1 MRQQESTAT
10 LMEPAAAQPAGRAA
24 GCSLVSLFSLLTAD
38 GFPGLPQVREGIQA
52 VATRLKARGK
62 AEVASTPRAPR
73 AGRRHAG
80 SAAEEEEE
88 GETEA
93 MEE

>member
-1 MRQQESTAT
+1 MPVR
-10 LMEPAAAQPAGRAA
+10 
-24 GCSLVSLFSLLTAD
+24 V
-38 GFPGLPQVREGIQA
+38 QVREGILA

-62 AEVASTPRAPR
+62 VEAAGT
-73 AGRRHAG
+73 GRRRAG

-88 GETEA
+88 GEEEA